1 MCLIWKQTKSYILNI
16 RVETSCHFNREWRN
30 LNLVFASNLHS
41 LTKLFNVLQK
51 DIKCLL
57 TTSVTWP
64 KFLAIIHPVSLCNIT
79 MFARAK
85 CLGLKFWQQQPINV
99 PQMLFSVHCQKVLS
113 WLGHK
118 ICNMRL
124 ATLIKIAMKVLL
136 SHSRRH
142 GLKLVIFF
150 AVIHTEF
157 VRLINHFFVR
167 RKPHLYT
174 EWLTDILNQGSVY

>member
-1 MCLIWKQTKSYILNI
+1 MFKAEI
-16 RVETSCHFNREWRN
+16 
-30 LNLVFASNLHS
+30 
-41 LTKLFNVLQK
+41 
-51 DIKCLL
+51 L
-57 TTSVTWP
+57 TTTTTNQC
-64 KFLAIIHPVSLCNIT
+64 ATN
-79 MFARAK
+79 A
-85 CLGLKFWQQQPINV
+85 
-99 PQMLFSVHCQKVLS
+99 FSVHCHKVLS

-174 EWLTDILNQGSVY
+174 EWLTDILNQGSNRPDQNIFGQNAQTPQ